1 MTKLTVEQDM
11 KLGSALD
18 QLEDSIEAA
27 YAALKMVEW
36 AQINVARFAGS
47 VIAPELNPAIRS
59 IPLDVDQLWRLA
71 QTQRRN
77 SSEAQETLFTL
88 IEIHNQKILDLIIE
102 HIP

>member
-36 AQINVARFAGS
+36 SQINVARFAGS

-71 QTQRRN
+71 QTRRSN
-77 SSEAQETLFTL
+77 SSEAQETLLGL
-88 IEIHNQKILDLIIE
+88 IETHNQKILDLIIE
-102 HIP
+102 HNP